1 MTNPSRYGLSL
12 LLVCLLPWL
21 AAGNRLVA
29 QIARPADAPRPMTPE
44 QSAAAF
50 KLPAGFRM
58 EVVAS
63 EPLIASPSGVCW
75 DEHGRMFVSE
85 LHGYNLEGQLD
96 IEELNKTGKLDTQ
109 VRRVEADDRF
119 KKAALAGTY
128 GVVKMLRD
136 TDGDGRMDAAEVWA
150 TNLPPVYGI
159 VPARGGIIVA
169 CAPDIVF
176 LADRDGD
183 GKPEVREVLFT
194 GFRVGEMWR
203 GINSPQWGA
212 DGWIHFGR
220 GWGGSTVTGPK
231 LAQPVAL
238 PDTDFR
244 IRADGTAIEPVT
256 GGTGT
261 FGFAVTEAG
270 DRFTENTT
278 VPAIF
283 IAPLPWRYLFRNPDA
298 AARSLEAATG
308 DPHAYSLSKP
318 HPWRQ
323 KRADDPAYFKYYNSR
338 YGAAE
343 SEADGW
349 FTAACGPLVYRD
361 HALPG
366 LFGQYFVCEP
376 SGNLIHRALITTN
389 GPALEVRRAP
399 GEEKSEFAA
408 TTDQWSHPIGL
419 THGPDGSIWITDY
432 YREIIEDYSAIPRH
446 LQQQYGVYNGHDRG
460 RIYRLTHRDAPRA
473 PAADLARLNVKA
485 LARECAS
492 PLLWHRQTAQRLLAE
507 RADQAVVPSLRRL
520 LSDRKAKP
528 SSIITVLRTLD
539 QLGALT
545 PHDLQPFITHS
556 DTAVR
561 VHALQLADHWFENSE
576 GRVLLSEALNAA
588 VAEQDPRVQIQFAL
602 SLGESRDARV
612 FATLARYAREHISVR
627 WMDAAILSSL
637 HGRGLEM
644 LATLVGDPGGAAP
657 LLAPLAQSVAARRD
671 GAELART
678 LQLAAGT
685 KPESQA
691 AILNGLVQGRK
702 NAPRKPL
709 GDPSAL
715 VALARL
721 AASTNADVRKA
732 SRALQETFIPAVTD
746 NDVLVTAGVLP
757 PAERVSD
764 ETFHQYITA
773 LAGPRDLKH
782 GHELFLQACAPCHR
796 IGQEGYEVGPDLLG
810 QLGMAEEG
818 LLKDILLPNER
829 IRPGY
834 ETTVV
839 QTSDG
844 GAITGILKDDGATS
858 LELALPGG
866 VQQVLLRKDVT
877 GVRRLAASLMPP
889 FAEALGPADVA
900 SLLAWL
906 RSNLGA
912 GTPNPASG
920 YFELRLYTVTSNKL
934 DGVLERFRETV
945 EPVRRQHGIR
955 TLGYWSAPGTT
966 NGGTF
971 AYLMTAVSKAELQR
985 QEKEFGTDPDFQKG
999 YAASNAKH
1007 GQTVDKIVALPLGM
1021 DPTATLDF
1029 ASAPQ
1034 ARAFD
1039 LRIYSVE
1046 PGKLDAFRSRW
1057 RDFAVPI
1064 YRHHGLHSVG
1074 WWVAESKGAD
1084 GHDQFVCLL
1093 AGGSAEAISNSINA
1107 FHADPEWQRIEKETE
1122 RDGKLRSS
1130 VTALKLTPADFSP
1143 LK

>member
-1 MTNPSRYGLSL
+1 MTNPGRFRLRL

-21 AAGNRLVA
+21 AIGSLVVA

-50 KLPAGFRM
+50 KLPEGFRM

-136 TDGDGRMDAAEVWA
+136 TDGDGRMDSAEAWA

-283 IAPLPWRYLFRNPDA
+283 IAPLPWRYLSRNPDA
-298 AARSLEAATG
+298 AARSLEATTG

-361 HALPG
+361 RALPG
-366 LFGQYFVCEP
+366 LYGQYLVCEP

-389 GPALEVRRAP
+389 GSALEVRRAP

-419 THGPDGSIWITDY
+419 SHGPEGSIWVTDY

-460 RIYRLTHRDAPRA
+460 RIYRLTHRDAPLA
-473 PAADLARLNVKA
+473 PAADLGRLNVEA

-492 PLLWHRQTAQRLLAE
+492 PLLWRRQTAQRLLVE
-507 RADQAVVPSLRRL
+507 RADQAAVPSLRRL
-520 LSDRKAKP
+520 LSNRKAQP
-528 SSIITVLRTLD
+528 STIITELRTLD

-545 PHDLQPFITHS
+545 PHDLKPYLTHP

-561 VHALQLADHWFENSE
+561 VHALQLADRWLDKSD
-576 GRVLLSEALNAA
+576 GQDLLAAVLNAA
-588 VAEQDPRVQIQFAL
+588 VTEPDPRVQIQFAL
-602 SLGESRDARV
+602 SLGESRDARA
-612 FATLARYAREHISVR
+612 FATLARYAREHLSVR
-627 WMDAAILSSL
+627 WMDAALLSSL

-644 LATLVGDPGGAAP
+644 LATLVGDPGGAARF
-657 LLAPLAQSVAARRD
+657 LAPLSQSVAARRD
-671 GAELART
+671 ETELART
-678 LQLAAGT
+678 LQLAAGA
-685 KPESQA
+685 KPESQG

-709 GDPSAL
+709 GDKAAL
-715 VALARL
+715 AALARL
-721 AASTNADVRKA
+721 AASADANVRHA
-732 SRALQETFIPAVTD
+732 ARALEDSFVAVVTD
-746 NDVLVTAGVLP
+746 NDGLVPAGVLP
-757 PAERVSD
+757 ITERIRD
-764 ETFHQYITA
+764 ETFHQYVAA
-773 LAGPRDLKH
+773 LAAPRDLPR
-782 GHELFLQACAPCHR
+782 GHKLFLQACAPCHR
-796 IGQEGYEVGPDLLG
+796 IGQEGNEVGPDLLG

-818 LLKDILLPNER
+818 LLKDILMPNER

-844 GAITGILKDDGATS
+844 GAITGILKGDGATS

-866 VQQVLLRKDVT
+866 FQQVLLRKDVT
-877 GVRRLAASLMPP
+877 GVRRLATSLMPS
-889 FAEALGPADVA
+889 FAEGLRPADVA
-900 SLLAWL
+900 NVLAWL

-912 GTPNPASG
+912 GETDPARG
-920 YFELRLYTVTSNKL
+920 YFELRLYTVTANKL
-934 DGVLERFRETV
+934 EGVLERFRATV
-945 EPVRRQHGIR
+945 EPVRRKHGIR
-955 TLGYWSAPGTT
+955 TLGYWSVSGTT

-971 AYLMTAVSKAELQR
+971 AYLMAAASKEGLQL
-985 QEKEFGTDPDFQKG
+985 QEKQFGADPDFQKG
-999 YAASNAKH
+999 YAASYAKH
-1007 GQTVDKIVALPLGM
+1007 GQTVDRIVSLPLGA
-1021 DPTATLDF
+1021 DPTAKFDF
-1029 ASAPQ
+1029 TSAPQ
-1034 ARAFD
+1034 ARVFD
-1039 LRIYSVE
+1039 LRIYSIE
-1046 PGKLDAFRSRW
+1046 PRKLDAFLNRW
-1057 RDFAVPI
+1057 REFAVPI
-1064 YRHHGLHSVG
+1064 YERHGLHSVG
-1074 WWVAESKGAD
+1074 WWVAEPQDAG

-1093 AGGSAEAISNSINA
+1093 AGESVQAISNSITA

-1122 RDGKLRSS
+1122 RDGKLPSS
-1130 VTALKLTPADFSP
+1130 VAAYRLTPADFSP